1 MSGGRWLPQ
10 GRGAVVAYRNS
21 SPGLRV
27 GRDGRNRLVLVLA
40 TVQPW
45 HVLMNEQDRRRRRAL
60 IAFQIFVY
68 GAMLAMF
75 LIQLQMLM
83 VKDW

>member
-1 MSGGRWLPQ
+1 
-10 GRGAVVAYRNS
+10 
-21 SPGLRV
+21 V
-27 GRDGRNRLVLVLA
+27 GRDDRNRLVLVLA
-40 TVQPW
+40 TVQHW

-68 GAMLAMF
+68 GGLLAMF